1 MNTDTEVVVKPTDS
15 DTLFKVTVM
24 SSYAFVCCAG
34 TAVADA
40 RIFLSSSN
48 ESRPVL
54 LVLQMKHSTAD
65 TSLTKPQLSKLY
77 HQVNTRISPCYPNH
91 RILFGLVTNRVPS
104 RPALAKLQKL
114 EDMFLI
120 SQDEISQFCP
130 LLAHRLHPSFL
141 PSLT

>member
-1 MNTDTEVVVKPTDS
+1 
-15 DTLFKVTVM
+15 
-24 SSYAFVCCAG
+24 
-34 TAVADA
+34 
-40 RIFLSSSN
+40 
-48 ESRPVL
+48 
-54 LVLQMKHSTAD
+54 MKHSTAD

-77 HQVNTRISPCYPNH
+77 NQVNTHIYPRYPNH

-104 RPALAKLQKL
+104 RPALAELQKL